1 MSNRRCTRRL
11 VIQSECCPC
20 RGATLDKL
28 LQPAILAVLAHGP
41 LHGYVILQQLAGVP
55 GFGGEQPDPTGI
67 YRHLRSMERR
77 GLLNSSW
84 DLSPTGPAKRKYRLT
99 ASGRKCI
106 ASWVCT
112 LRAYR
117 ASIRKL
123 ERFASASIAAG
134 SAKKHESTP

>member
-1 MSNRRCTRRL
+1 MSNRRPMPIPA
-11 VIQSECCPC
+11 VPSECCPC
-20 RGATLDKL
+20 QGATLDKL
-28 LQPAILAVLAHGP
+28 LQPAILALLAPGP
-41 LHGYVILQQLAGVP
+41 LHGYVILQRIASVP
-55 GFGGEQPDPTGI
+55 GFGGEHPDATGI

-77 GLLNSSW
+77 RLLNSSW

-123 ERFASASIAAG
+123 ERFAAASIPAG
-134 SAKKHESTP
+134 SARKHERKP